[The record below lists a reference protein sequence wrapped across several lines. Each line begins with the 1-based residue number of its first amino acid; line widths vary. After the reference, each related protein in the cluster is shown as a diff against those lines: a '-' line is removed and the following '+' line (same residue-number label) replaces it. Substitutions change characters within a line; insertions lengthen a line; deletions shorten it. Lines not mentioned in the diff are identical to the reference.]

1 MKKIK
6 STIFTPEEV
15 EWIIKNHKG
24 INTDDLTEIINK
36 KFNKNIT
43 RQQLKGFRSNHSLP
57 SGVDTTFKKG
67 VVSYRPPKGV
77 RNSIKTEFK
86 KGNKPHN
93 TAPIGSEVVKKG
105 YWYRKITENN
115 PPGQSRKDWKLVHHI
130 VWEEH
135 HGKIPPKHRVIFLDG
150 NTSNFDIKNLALIS
164 GAEAAVMSKQNLFSN
179 NQEITKTGNL
189 IAKNIIAINK
199 KLK

>member
-6 STIFTPEEV
+6 STIFTQEEV
-15 EWIIKNHKG
+15 EWIVKNHKG
-24 INTDDLTEIINK
+24 IGTDDLTEIINK

-93 TAPIGSEVVKKG
+93 TALIGSEVVKKG
-105 YWYRKITENN
+105 YWYRKIKDDS
-115 PPGQSRKDWKLVHHI
+115 PVGQSRRNWKLIHHL
-130 VWEEH
+130 VWEEYN
-135 HGKIPPKHRVIFLDG
+135 GEIPKGNRIIFLDG